1 VLHSNLSWETPDGPL
16 RRRMIEDMTVRNLS
30 PATQRSY
37 VHAVRIMSANQAVF
51 LIATMARVLGVS
63 EAGYHAWRHRP
74 LSSHELPDAA
84 WGVARSRQLSGQGK
98 KVADGDDPGP
108 FVEPERQQ
116 VALAAR
122 YEVVGRAGLRRGQQV
137 VVMGIGQTATAG
149 GLVTRGRPSAGR

>member
-1 VLHSNLSWETPDGPL
+1 
-16 RRRMIEDMTVRNLS
+16 
-30 PATQRSY
+30 
-37 VHAVRIMSANQAVF
+37 VF

-84 WGVARSRQLSGQGK
+84 WGVARSRQLSRQGK

-137 VVMGIGQTATAG
+137 ETAFAPDSSALTRTLVSATRRTGQPVLGTVCWRTAAAASSIIPCSSSGGRSANLLRVSAMAWSSTRHFTA
-149 GLVTRGRPSAGR
+149 S

>member
-1 VLHSNLSWETPDGPL
+1 
-16 RRRMIEDMTVRNLS
+16 
-30 PATQRSY
+30 
-37 VHAVRIMSANQAVF
+37 MSANQAVF

-84 WGVARSRQLSGQGK
+84 WGVARSRQLSRQGK

-137 VVMGIGQTATAG
+137 VVMGIGQTATRVGWSPG
-149 GLVTRGRPSAGR
+149 GDRAQVVDQPPGQRGIFG